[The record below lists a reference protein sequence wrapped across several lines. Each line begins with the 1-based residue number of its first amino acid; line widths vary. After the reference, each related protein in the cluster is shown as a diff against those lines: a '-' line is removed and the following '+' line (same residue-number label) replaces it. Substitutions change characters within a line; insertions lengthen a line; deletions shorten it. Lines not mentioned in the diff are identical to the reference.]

1 MDPGIRPL
9 SSVLV
14 SKADQVKQISGSSLK
29 FSRLLASLFNSDPS
43 NIIKISFNKS
53 FSELTTS
60 SGTHVQMITA
70 IAVVL
75 VVTAACIVAV
85 YLYKKRLVFRTPTP
99 SETSDSV
106 LEMKMWKIQNVDDAS
121 VIVNPISK

>member
-1 MDPGIRPL
+1 MEFNETTQKHIN
-9 SSVLV
+9 
-14 SKADQVKQISGSSLK
+14 QI
-29 FSRLLASLFNSDPS
+29 
-43 NIIKISFNKS
+43 S
-53 FSELTTS
+53 FSEKTTS
-60 SGTHVQMITA
+60 SGSGAHIQLITA

-106 LEMKMWKIQNVDDAS
+106 LEMKMWRIQNVGDAS
-121 VIVNPISK
+121 VIVNPSK